1 MTTRLIFVRH
11 GETVHNKELV
21 ITAAA
26 PGAPLNARGREQAA
40 ELASRLR
47 SVDVAAI
54 YTSPLLRA
62 RQTAEAL
69 GRARG
74 LDPVVRTEFRECS
87 VGELEGRGGPEAFE
101 RFDSTWE
108 FWYHAEDL
116 DYALGPG
123 GETGSQALTRFTE
136 GVAFVAD
143 AHRGQTVVVVGHGTV
158 LQLALT
164 RLSDNLPPSF
174 GYRRWIDN
182 CGTVVLAIE
191 DDRTTCLEWSGHTPQ
206 VPSGDAA
213 PLHQREESSWDIS
226 E

>member
-1 MTTRLIFVRH
+1 MTTRIIFVRH
-11 GETVHNKELV
+11 GETAHNKGLV

-62 RQTAEAL
+62 RQTAEEL

-74 LDPVVRTEFRECS
+74 LDPVVRIEFRECS
-87 VGELEGRGGPEAFE
+87 VGELEGQGGPAAFE
-101 RFDSTWE
+101 RLDSTWE
-108 FWYHAEDL
+108 FWYHADDL

-123 GETGSQALTRFTE
+123 GETGREALARFTE
-136 GVAFVAD
+136 GVESLAD
-143 AHRGQTVVVVGHGTV
+143 AHRGRTVVVVAHGTV

-182 CGTVVLAIE
+182 CGTVVLDIE
-191 DDRTTCLEWSGHTPQ
+191 DDRTTCLEWSGHPPQ
-206 VPSGDAA
+206 VPAGDSA
-213 PLHQREESSWDIS
+213 PPHQKERSSWEIS